1 MLQIELVYVTKDKNT
16 VHLSVNVQAGT
27 TVLEVIKQSGI
38 EKTHPEILGLPV
50 GIFSKQVSLDTVVK
64 QGDRIEFYRPLIQDP
79 KEKRRIKARS

>member
-1 MLQIELVYVTKDKNT
+1 MLQIELVYVTKDKTT
-16 VHLSVNVQAGT
+16 VHLSVNVQEGA

-38 EKTHPEILGLPV
+38 EETHPEILGLPV
-50 GIFSKQVSLDTVVK
+50 GIFSKQVALDTVVK